1 MASVEPFSGVESLPA
16 PPERVYAFLTD
27 PDKMKTVVPD
37 LVSAEKTAP
46 NILKGVVKP
55 GFSFIRGTLKF
66 TMTIAEKT
74 PASGPGK
81 EALVTIFS
89 EAIGAKMTVES
100 TMRVEP
106 DGPSASKVHWTAQVT
121 QLSGLIAAV
130 PGGLI
135 KAAADKTVR
144 DGWEKVRAALG

>member
-1 MASVEPFSGVESLPA
+1 MATIEPFSGVESLPA
-16 PPERVYAFLTD
+16 APAAVFAFLTD

-46 NILKGVVKP
+46 NILKGVVRP

-74 PASGPGK
+74 PTSGPGS
-81 EALVTIFS
+81 EAQVTIFS

-100 TMRVEP
+100 TMRVEA
-106 DGPSASKVHWTAQVT
+106 DGAGSKVHWTAQVT

-144 DGWEKVRAALG
+144 DGWEKIRAAVV

>member
-1 MASVEPFSGVESLPA
+1 MATIEPFSGVESLPA
-16 PPERVYAFLTD
+16 SPQRVYAFLTD
-27 PDKMKTVVPD
+27 PDQMKTVVPD

-66 TMTIAEKT
+66 TMTITEKT
-74 PASGPGK
+74 PGS
-81 EALVTIFS
+81 EAQVTIFS
-89 EAIGAKMTVES
+89 EAIGAKLTVES

-106 DGPSASKVHWTAQVT
+106 DGAGSKVHWTAQVT
-121 QLSGLIAAV
+121 QLSGLIAAA

-144 DGWEKVRAALG
+144 EGWEKIRAAMK

>member
-1 MASVEPFSGVESLPA
+1 MATIEPFSGVESLPA
-16 PPERVYAFLTD
+16 PAEVVYAFLTD

-37 LVSAEKTAP
+37 LVSAERTAP

-74 PASGPGK
+74 PGK
-81 EALVTIFS
+81 EAQVTIFS
-89 EAIGAKMTVES
+89 EAIGAKMTVDS
-100 TMRVEP
+100 TMKVEP
-106 DGPSASKVHWTAQVT
+106 DGAGSKVHWTAQVT

-144 DGWEKVRAALG
+144 DGWDKIRAAVK

>member
-1 MASVEPFSGVESLPA
+1 MATIEPFSGVESLPA
-16 PPERVYAFLTD
+16 PPDRVYAFLTD
-27 PDKMKTVVPD
+27 PDSMKSVVPD

-66 TMTIAEKT
+66 TMTIEKT
-74 PASGPGK
+74 EPGK
-81 EALVTIFS
+81 SASVNVFS

-100 TMRVEP
+100 KMTVEP
-106 DGPSASKVHWTAQVT
+106 DGAGSKVNWTAQVT

-144 DGWEKVRAALG
+144 DGWDKIRAAVK